1 MVLDNTTIMVA
12 SAVVIG
18 IIVLLLL
25 IIIGIVT
32 FNAYMFVVADHGIK
46 MGAGGDFSIFGKN
59 KRNKRSRNRSNRNYD
74 NNSAYSGQNIQQMY

>member
-1 MVLDNTTIMVA
+1 MVLDNTTIMVS

-32 FNAYMFVVADHGIK
+32 FNAYMFVVADQGIK
-46 MGAGGDFSIFGKN
+46 MGAGGDFSIFGKKKQN
-59 KRNKRSRNRSNRNYD
+59 KRFRNRMNRSIDTGSYD
-74 NNSAYSGQNIQQMY
+74 NQNMQQMY